1 MQTKKERIQK
11 QALRIP
17 GYGDYEL
24 LPTYSNLATDL
35 KRTKE

>member
-1 MQTKKERIQK
+1 MQTEKERIQK

-17 GYGDYEL
+17 AYCDYEL

-35 KRTKE
+35 KRSKE